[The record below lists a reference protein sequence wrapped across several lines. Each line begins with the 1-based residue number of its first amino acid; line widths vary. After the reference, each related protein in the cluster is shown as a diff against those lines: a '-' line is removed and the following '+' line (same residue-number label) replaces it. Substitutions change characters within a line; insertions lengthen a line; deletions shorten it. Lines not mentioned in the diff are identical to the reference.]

1 MAFSK
6 QPRRGRKREGLK
18 LSGDNK
24 YPVKSLIK
32 ALSILEY
39 IGASDTGGSLTEI
52 SETLKIGKSTVHRL
66 LATLKDHDFV
76 WLDPLSSRY
85 ILGARFMQLSGKL
98 TRQSILIRYGE
109 PILSKLAKATN
120 ETCNLGVLD
129 GREVLYLIMKESK
142 NPLRMSGQ
150 VGKRLPAHCTAL
162 GKALLSDL
170 SQEELT
176 RLYANKQKL
185 DTLTPNSIS
194 TLAELA
200 EHLQKV
206 RQTGLAFDNEEIY
219 PGVVCVAAPVRGDR
233 GKVIAAVSVSFP
245 KHRID
250 PAMLED
256 FKSLLSS
263 CASELSQQLGSPTR
277 GKAED
282 VA

>member
-1 MAFSK
+1 M
-6 QPRRGRKREGLK
+6 K

-76 WLDPLSSRY
+76 WLDPHSSRY

-170 SQEELT
+170 SREELT

-233 GKVIAAVSVSFP
+233 GKVIAAVSFSFP

-263 CASELSQQLGSPTR
+263 CAGELSQQLGSPTQ